1 MAVMTAMTLAG
12 IAVESDTDW
21 IKLVAYGIVFLILW
35 VPSIVLMVLLPRLR
49 AGTATVF
56 TMFGIFSASPVG
68 LDLGPYTWL
77 ITFVCYLA
85 VFFIAARITIPMR
98 LTGTVLIDR
107 PREEVARI
115 VRLRPKGQTW
125 QRNVERIEPHP
136 DDPELLRAF
145 LAPPISKHI
154 PFFDVRIL
162 SDDGMG
168 NQHWQA
174 TSDHKAWRGSECG
187 MAMEDVGGRTLV
199 TYAERSLL
207 PVLGWLVAWLD
218 DIGMDAMHELKFY
231 VEGQPN
237 WTIRAGDGRWWPSWS
252 APPDASVF

>member
-1 MAVMTAMTLAG
+1 MADHV
-12 IAVESDTDW
+12 
-21 IKLVAYGIVFLILW
+21 
-35 VPSIVLMVLLPRLR
+35 R
-49 AGTATVF
+49 
-56 TMFGIFSASPVG
+56 
-68 LDLGPYTWL
+68 
-77 ITFVCYLA
+77 CYLA

-136 DDPELLRAF
+136 DDPELMRAF

-162 SDDGMG
+162 SDDGTG

-199 TYAERSLL
+199 TYAERSLV

-218 DIGMDAMHELKFY
+218 DVGMDAMHELKFY

-237 WTIRAGDGRWWPSWS
+237 WTHPRRRRALVAKLVPAPGMLRFSDPLAGGGNPCHPARLARQRDGPRENPFAQVPRGGRRDPGMHERHAFRS
-252 APPDASVF
+252 APRAEDRWRGGPCCT